1 LRKTSRKKS
10 QEAKENQ
17 RVFDIINKI
26 YRMETGLGGGLIPRD
41 QEKKESS
48 AKARCC
54 AQERSMVVS
63 TVKDNRSATSS
74 IPKPRLEPNSGA
86 RRVAAT
92 AIARQLAIRENSV
105 YSWLEN
111 QNGFESP
118 SIFEWRGFPGEG
130 ATELQN

>member
-1 LRKTSRKKS
+1 
-10 QEAKENQ
+10 
-17 RVFDIINKI
+17 
-26 YRMETGLGGGLIPRD
+26 
-41 QEKKESS
+41 
-48 AKARCC
+48 
-54 AQERSMVVS
+54 MVVS
-63 TVKDNRSATSS
+63 TVKNNRSATSS

-130 ATELQN
+130 ATEIQNWPDWFGVSTWSRQS